1 MTCFVLLVY
10 LTFRFLFLLFKSAFV
25 VVRRGGMFRVYTNKG
40 IDPVEMVCFE
50 KLSGC
55 GLLMMQENV

>member
-1 MTCFVLLVY
+1 
-10 LTFRFLFLLFKSAFV
+10 
-25 VVRRGGMFRVYTNKG
+25 MFRVYTNKG